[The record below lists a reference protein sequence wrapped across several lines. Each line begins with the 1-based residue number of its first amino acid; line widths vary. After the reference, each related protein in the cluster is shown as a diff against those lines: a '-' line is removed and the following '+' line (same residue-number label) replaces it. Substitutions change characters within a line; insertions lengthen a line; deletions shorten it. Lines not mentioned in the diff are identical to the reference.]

1 MEGWAN
7 IKNAAKYADVSERT
21 LRTWLKEGLR
31 HAKLPTGTIRIRY
44 DAVDAFLE
52 QFADSQHQVDA
63 VVDQLFSELKTR

>member
-7 IKNAAKYADVSERT
+7 TKNAEVSQRT

-63 VVDQLFSELKTR
+63 VVDQLFSELKTK

>member
-7 IKNAAKYADVSERT
+7 IKNAAKYADISERT

-44 DAVDAFLE
+44 DALDAFLE
-52 QFADSQHQVDA
+52 QFADSQNQVDTM
-63 VVDQLFSELKTR
+63 VDGLFQELTTQ